1 MITGDIL
8 GERARLSPDAVALI
22 HVPTRLQFTYA
33 ELNRRALQCARIW
46 TDLCSLVPG
55 DRVCILSENRVEY
68 VDAFWAA
75 GKSGIILV
83 PLGTRSTAHELHQ
96 ILADCGPRCL
106 MYSARYAKLAQE
118 LQQLVAIEHLVSLDA
133 DDSTPKALSYVKA
146 IDRVRPDPLPTRLQP
161 EDIFC
166 LLYTSGTTG
175 RPKGVMIPHR
185 QIAWNAYNTVVSWQ
199 LRQSD
204 RVQVYTPM
212 YHAGGLTVFMTPLFA
227 IGGSVVL
234 HDGFDV
240 AEVLQAFRDY
250 ECTILFGVPTIM
262 KMFLD
267 SPQFAALDFSHLRW
281 CCSGGAPLPL
291 QLLRAYQQR
300 GLIFRQGYGLT
311 EVGVNCFAMSDEDS
325 LRKSGS
331 IGKAMM
337 FTEAKLLGLQDND
350 PEGNQVATNE
360 VGGLEVGELEA
371 GELCLRG
378 PHVCRGYWNNPAAT
392 AKVLDRDGWFHTGDL
407 ARCDEDGFFYIAGRS
422 KDMIISG
429 GVNIYPAEIE
439 KELLDHPAIAEVS
452 VMGTTD
458 EKWGE
463 VPVAFVALK
472 PGASASDLELIEFL
486 RPRINKIKLP
496 REVIFIETLPR
507 NAYGKVLKLE
517 LQDRLKND
525 RLKNDR
531 VQNHRLKNDRVQ
543 NDRLRNDR
551 LRNLKSGVAGESDA
565 VTPERK
571 KLS

>member
-8 GERARLSPDAVALI
+8 GERARLTPAAVALI
-22 HVPTRLQFTYA
+22 HVPTHRQFTYA
-33 ELNRRALQCARIW
+33 QLDRRALQCARVW
-46 TDLCSLVPG
+46 TDQLSLRPG

-75 GKSGIILV
+75 GKSGIIFV
-83 PLGTRSTAHELHQ
+83 PLGTRSTAHELQQ

-106 MYSARYAKLAQE
+106 MYSARYEGPAKE
-118 LQQLVAIEHLVSLDA
+118 LRQLVPFEHSISLDA
-133 DDSTPKALSYVKA
+133 ESGDPKTVDYMSA
-146 IDRVRPDPLPTRLQP
+146 INRIHPDPLPVRIEP

-175 RPKGVMIPHR
+175 WPKGVMIPHR
-185 QIAWNAYNTVVSWQ
+185 QIAWNAYNTVISWQ
-199 LRQSD
+199 LRSTD

-212 YHAGGLTVFMTPLFA
+212 YHAGGLTVFLTPLFA
-227 IGGSVVL
+227 IGGSIVL
-234 HDGFDV
+234 HEGFNP
-240 AEVLQAFRDY
+240 AEILQALRDY
-250 ECTILFGVPTIM
+250 ECTLLFGVPTIF
-262 KMFLD
+262 KMLFD
-267 SPQFAALDFSHLRW
+267 APEFAAVDLSHVRW
-281 CCSGGAPLPL
+281 CASGGAPLPL
-291 QLLRAYQQR
+291 QLLHAYQER

-331 IGKAMM
+331 IGKPMM
-337 FTEAKLLGLQDND
+337 FTEAKLVDSH
-350 PEGNQVATNE
+350 GNQVPKND
-360 VGGLEVGELEA
+360 VGGRDI

-378 PHVCRGYWNNPAAT
+378 PHVCRGYWNNPTAT
-392 AKVLDRDGWFHTGDL
+392 NQALDPEGWFHTGDL

-452 VMGTTD
+452 VLGMAD

-472 PGASASDLELIEFL
+472 SGASATDDELIEFL

-496 REVIFIETLPR
+496 RQIIFTEALPR

-517 LQDRLKND
+517 LQERLKQEQ
-525 RLKNDR
+525 LKNE
-531 VQNHRLKNDRVQ
+531 
-543 NDRLRNDR
+543 RLRNFEPR
-551 LRNLKSGVAGESDA
+551 AAGGNDT
-565 VTPERK
+565 VTPEG

>member
-1 MITGDIL
+1 VITGDIL

-22 HVPTRLQFTYA
+22 HVQTRSQFTYA
-33 ELNRRALQCARIW
+33 ELNRRALQCMRVW
-46 TDLCSLVPG
+46 TDLCSLRPG

-75 GKSGIILV
+75 GKSGVILV

-106 MYSARYAKLAQE
+106 MYSARYEKLAQE
-118 LQQLVAIEHLVSLDA
+118 LQQLVVFEHLISLDA
-133 DDSTPKALSYVKA
+133 EDSVPKALSFAKA
-146 IDRVRPDPLPTRLQP
+146 IDRVRPDVLSTGLQP

-212 YHAGGLTVFMTPLFA
+212 YHAGGLTVFMAPLFA
-227 IGGSVVL
+227 IGGSIVL
-234 HDGFDV
+234 HDGFDS
-240 AEVLQAFRDY
+240 AEILQAFRDY
-250 ECTILFGVPTIM
+250 ECTILFGVPTIL
-262 KMFLD
+262 KMLLD
-267 SPQFAALDFSHLRW
+267 SPEFAELDFSHLRW
-281 CCSGGAPLPL
+281 CASGGAPLPL
-291 QLLRAYQQR
+291 QLLRAYQER

-311 EVGVNCFAMSDEDS
+311 EVGVNCFAISDEDTP
-325 LRKSGS
+325 RKPGS
-331 IGKAMM
+331 IGKPMM
-337 FTEAKLLGLQDND
+337 FTEAKLVG
-350 PEGNQVATNE
+350 PEGNQIATNE
-360 VGGLEVGELEA
+360 V

-392 AKVLDRDGWFHTGDL
+392 AQVLDAERWFHTGDL

-439 KELLDHPAIAEVS
+439 KELLEHPAIAEAS

-472 PGASASDLELIEFL
+472 SGASSSELELIEFL

-496 REVIFIETLPR
+496 RLIVFIEALPR

-517 LQDRLKND
+517 LRE
-525 RLKNDR
+525 
-531 VQNHRLKNDRVQ
+531 
-543 NDRLRNDR
+543 R
-551 LRNLKSGVAGESDA
+551 LRNLKSGVTSGSDTA
-565 VTPERK
+565 TPEQG
-571 KLS
+571 SS

>member
-1 MITGDIL
+1 VITGDIL
-8 GERARLSPDAVALI
+8 GERARLSPNAVALI
-22 HVPTRLQFTYA
+22 HVPTGLQFTYA
-33 ELNRRALQCARIW
+33 ELNRRALQCARVW
-46 TDLCSLVPG
+46 TDLCALRPG

-106 MYSARYAKLAQE
+106 VYSARYEKLSKE
-118 LQQLVAIEHLVSLDA
+118 LKQLVAFEHLISLDA
-133 DDSTPKALSYVKA
+133 DDNSPKAMSYAKL
-146 IDRVRPDPLPTRLQP
+146 IDRVRPDRLSTKLQP

-185 QIAWNAYNTVVSWQ
+185 QIAWNAYNTVISWQ

-212 YHAGGLTVFMTPLFA
+212 YHAGGLTVFLTPLFA
-227 IGGSVVL
+227 IGGSIVL

-240 AEVLQAFRDY
+240 ADVLRAFRDY
-250 ECTILFGVPTIM
+250 ECTILFGVPTIF
-262 KMFLD
+262 KMLLD
-267 SPQFAALDFSHLRW
+267 SPAFATLDLSHLRW
-281 CCSGGAPLPL
+281 CASGGALLPV
-291 QLLRAYQQR
+291 QLLRAYQEL
-300 GLIFRQGYGLT
+300 GVIFRQGYGLT

-331 IGKAMM
+331 IGKPMM
-337 FTEAKLLGLQDND
+337 FTAAKLLD
-350 PEGNQVATNE
+350 PEGKQVATNE
-360 VGGLEVGELEA
+360 V

-392 AKVLDRDGWFHTGDL
+392 AQVLDAQGWFHTGDL

-472 PGASASDLELIEFL
+472 PGASKSGVELIEFL

-496 REVIFIETLPR
+496 RQVIFIEALPR

-517 LQDRLKND
+517 LQGRLG
-525 RLKNDR
+525 
-531 VQNHRLKNDRVQ
+531 
-543 NDRLRNDR
+543 
-551 LRNLKSGVAGESDA
+551 NLKSRVSGESDT
-565 VTPERK
+565 VTPEPK
-571 KLS
+571 SS

>member
-8 GERARLSPDAVALI
+8 GERARLSPDAIALI
-22 HVPTRLQFTYA
+22 HVPTRRQFTYA
-33 ELNRRALQCARIW
+33 ELNRRALQCARVW

-68 VDAFWAA
+68 ADAFWAA

-106 MYSARYAKLAQE
+106 MYSARYEKLAQE
-118 LQQLVAIEHLVSLDA
+118 LQQLVAFDHLISLDA
-133 DDSTPKALSYVKA
+133 EDDARKALSYAKA
-146 IDRVRPDPLPTRLQP
+146 IDRVHPDPLSARLQP

-227 IGGSVVL
+227 IGGSIVL
-234 HDGFDV
+234 HDGFNA
-240 AEVLQAFRDY
+240 AEVLQALRDY
-250 ECTILFGVPTIM
+250 ECTLLFGVPTIF

-267 SPQFAALDFSHLRW
+267 SPEFAALDLSHLRW
-281 CCSGGAPLPL
+281 CASGGAPLPL
-291 QLLRAYQQR
+291 QLLRAYQER

-325 LRKSGS
+325 LRKAGS
-331 IGKAMM
+331 VGKPMM
-337 FTEAKLLGLQDND
+337 FTEAKLLD
-350 PEGNQVATNE
+350 PEGNPVATDE
-360 VGGLEVGELEA
+360 V

-378 PHVCRGYWNNPAAT
+378 PHVCRGYWNNPVAT
-392 AKVLDRDGWFHTGDL
+392 AQVLDAEGWFHTGDL
-407 ARCDEDGFFYIAGRS
+407 ASRDEDGFFYIAGRS

-452 VMGTTD
+452 VIGTTD

-463 VPVAFVALK
+463 VPIAVVALK
-472 PGASASDLELIEFL
+472 AGASISDLELIDFL

-496 REVIFIETLPR
+496 RQVIFIEALPR

-517 LQDRLKND
+517 LQN
-525 RLKNDR
+525 
-531 VQNHRLKNDRVQ
+531 
-543 NDRLRNDR
+543 RLRNF
-551 LRNLKSGVAGESDA
+551 KSGVAGESDA

-571 KLS
+571 KLSY

>member
-1 MITGDIL
+1 MITADIL

-33 ELNRRALQCARIW
+33 DLNQRALQCARVWI
-46 TDLCSLVPG
+46 DLCSLVPG

-83 PLGTRSTAHELHQ
+83 PLGTRSTAHELQQ
-96 ILADCGPRCL
+96 ILADCGARCL
-106 MYSARYAKLAQE
+106 MYSARYETLAKE
-118 LQQLVAIEHLVSLDA
+118 LKQLVAFEDSINLDA
-133 DDSTPKALSYVKA
+133 QESAPKALGYAGA
-146 IDRVRPDPLPTRLQP
+146 IDQVRPDPLPTKVQP

-204 RVQVYTPM
+204 RVQIYTPM

-227 IGGSVVL
+227 IGGSIAL
-234 HDGFDV
+234 HDGFDA
-240 AEVLQAFRDY
+240 AEVLQVFRDY
-250 ECTILFGVPTIM
+250 KCTILFGVPTIF
-262 KMFLD
+262 KMLLD
-267 SPQFAALDFSHLRW
+267 SPEFASLDFSHLRW
-281 CCSGGAPLPL
+281 CASGGAPLPL
-291 QLLRAYQQR
+291 QLLRAYQNR
-300 GLIFRQGYGLT
+300 GVIFRQGYGLT

-331 IGKAMM
+331 IGKPMM
-337 FTEAKLLGLQDND
+337 FTEAKLVDL
-350 PEGNQVATNE
+350 EGNRVATNE
-360 VGGLEVGELEA
+360 I

-378 PHVCRGYWNNPAAT
+378 PHVCRGYWNDPAAT
-392 AKVLDRDGWFHTGDL
+392 ARVLDAESWFHTGDL

-439 KELLDHPAIAEVS
+439 KELLEHPAIAEVS
-452 VMGTTD
+452 VIGGTD

-463 VPVAFVALK
+463 VPVAFIALK
-472 PGASASDLELIEFL
+472 SGASTSELELIEFL

-496 REVIFIETLPR
+496 RQIIVTEALPR

-517 LQDRLKND
+517 LQDRL
-525 RLKNDR
+525 
-531 VQNHRLKNDRVQ
+531 
-543 NDRLRNDR
+543 
-551 LRNLKSGVAGESDA
+551 RNLKSAVAGA
-565 VTPERK
+565 GNTATPERT
-571 KLS
+571 SS

>member
-1 MITGDIL
+1 VITGDIL

-22 HVPTRLQFTYA
+22 HVPTRRQFTYG
-33 ELNRRALQCARIW
+33 ELNRRALQCARVW
-46 TDLCSLVPG
+46 TDLCSLRPG

-106 MYSARYAKLAQE
+106 MYSARYEKLANE
-118 LQQLVAIEHLVSLDA
+118 LQQLVAFEHLISLDVE
-133 DDSTPKALSYVKA
+133 DNPPKTLSYAKA
-146 IDRVRPDPLPTRLQP
+146 ISRVRPDPLSTRLRP

-185 QIAWNAYNTVVSWQ
+185 QIAWNAYNTVLSWQ

-227 IGGSVVL
+227 IGGSIVL

-240 AEVLQAFRDY
+240 AEIVQAFRDY
-250 ECTILFGVPTIM
+250 ECTLLFGVPTIF
-262 KMFLD
+262 KMLLD
-267 SPQFAALDFSHLRW
+267 SPEFAALDFSHLRW
-281 CCSGGAPLPL
+281 CASGGAPLPL
-291 QLLRAYQQR
+291 QLLRAYQER

-311 EVGVNCFAMSDEDS
+311 EVGVNCFAVNDEDTP
-325 LRKSGS
+325 RKPGS
-331 IGKAMM
+331 IGKPMM
-337 FTEAKLLGLQDND
+337 FTEAKLVN
-350 PEGNQVATNE
+350 PEGNQVATNK
-360 VGGLEVGELEA
+360 VGELEV

-392 AKVLDRDGWFHTGDL
+392 AQVLDAEGWFHTGDL

-452 VMGTTD
+452 VIGTID

-463 VPVAFVALK
+463 VPVAFVVLK
-472 PGASASDLELIEFL
+472 SGASASDLELIEFL

-496 REVIFIETLPR
+496 RHVSFIEALPR

-517 LQDRLKND
+517 LQG
-525 RLKNDR
+525 
-531 VQNHRLKNDRVQ
+531 
-543 NDRLRNDR
+543 R
-551 LRNLKSGVAGESDA
+551 LRNLKSDVAGRNDTA
-565 VTPERK
+565 TPGRN
-571 KLS
+571 SS

>member
-8 GERARLSPDAVALI
+8 GERACLSPDVVALI
-22 HVPTRLQFTYA
+22 HVPTGRQFTYA
-33 ELNRRALQCARIW
+33 QLDRRALLCARVW
-46 TDLCSLVPG
+46 TDLLSLRPG

-83 PLGTRSTAHELHQ
+83 PLGTRNTAHELQQ

-106 MYSARYAKLAQE
+106 MYSARYEALAKE
-118 LQQLVAIEHLVSLDA
+118 LRQLVPFEHSISLDA
-133 DDSTPKALSYVKA
+133 EPGDQEAVDYGAA
-146 IDRVRPDPLPTRLQP
+146 INRVHPDPLPVRIEP

-185 QIAWNAYNTVVSWQ
+185 QIAWNAYNTVLSWQ
-199 LRQSD
+199 LRSSD

-212 YHAGGLTVFMTPLFA
+212 YHAGGLTVFLTPLFA
-227 IGGSVVL
+227 IGGSIVL
-234 HDGFDV
+234 HDGFNP
-240 AEVLQAFRDY
+240 AEILQALGEY
-250 ECTILFGVPTIM
+250 ECTLFFGVPTIF
-262 KMFLD
+262 KMLFDAPEFATLD
-267 SPQFAALDFSHLRW
+267 LSHVRW
-281 CCSGGAPLPL
+281 CASGGAPLPL
-291 QLLRAYQQR
+291 QLLHAYQER
-300 GLIFRQGYGLT
+300 GLVFRQGYGLT

-331 IGKAMM
+331 IGKPMM
-337 FTEAKLLGLQDND
+337 FTEAKLVDFH
-350 PEGNQVATNE
+350 GNQVPKN
-360 VGGLEVGELEA
+360 VGGLEV

-378 PHVCRGYWNNPAAT
+378 PHVCRGYWNNPTAT
-392 AKVLDRDGWFHTGDL
+392 AQALDPEGWFHTGDL

-452 VMGTTD
+452 VLGTSD

-472 PGASASDLELIEFL
+472 TGASATDEELIEFL

-496 REVIFIETLPR
+496 RQVIFTEGLPR

-517 LQDRLKND
+517 LRERLK
-525 RLKNDR
+525 
-531 VQNHRLKNDRVQ
+531 QE
-543 NDRLRNDR
+543 R
-551 LRNLKSGVAGESDA
+551 LRNLEPRAAGGNDT
-565 VTPERK
+565 VTPEG

>member
-33 ELNRRALQCARIW
+33 ELNRRALQCARVW
-46 TDLCSLVPG
+46 TDRCSLVPG

-83 PLGTRSTAHELHQ
+83 PLGTRSTAHELQQ

-106 MYSARYAKLAQE
+106 MYSARYEKLANE
-118 LQQLVAIEHLVSLDA
+118 LQQLVPFEHFINLDA
-133 DDSTPKALSYVKA
+133 DDSVPKALSYAKA
-146 IDRVRPDPLPTRLQP
+146 IGRVRPDPLPTNIQP

-185 QIAWNAYNTVVSWQ
+185 QIAWNAYNTVISWQ
-199 LRQSD
+199 LWQGD

-227 IGGSVVL
+227 IGGSIVL
-234 HDGFDV
+234 HDGFDA
-240 AEVLQAFRDY
+240 AEVLRALRDY
-250 ECTILFGVPTIM
+250 ECTLFFGVPTIF
-262 KMFLD
+262 KMLLD
-267 SPQFAALDFSHLRW
+267 SPELSALDGSHLRW
-281 CCSGGAPLPL
+281 CASGGAPLPL
-291 QLLRAYQQR
+291 QLLRACQER
-300 GLIFRQGYGLT
+300 GLVFRQGYGLT
-311 EVGVNCFAMSDEDS
+311 EVGVNCFAMSDADS
-325 LRKSGS
+325 LRKAGS
-331 IGKAMM
+331 VGKAMM
-337 FTEAKLLGLQDND
+337 FTEAKLVDL
-350 PEGNQVATNE
+350 EGNQVATNE
-360 VGGLEVGELEA
+360 V

-392 AKVLDRDGWFHTGDL
+392 AQVLDAEGWFHTGDL

-452 VMGTTD
+452 VIGTAD

-472 PGASASDLELIEFL
+472 SGASTSDLELIEFL

-496 REVIFIETLPR
+496 RQVIFIGALPR

-517 LQDRLKND
+517 LQDRLGQD
-525 RLKNDR
+525 RLKQDR
-531 VQNHRLKNDRVQ
+531 
-543 NDRLRNDR
+543 
-551 LRNLKSGVAGESDA
+551 S
-565 VTPERK
+565 
-571 KLS
+571 

>member
-22 HVPTRLQFTYA
+22 HVPTRRQFTYG
-33 ELNRRALQCARIW
+33 ELNRRALQCTRVW
-46 TDLCSLVPG
+46 TDLCSLRPG

-106 MYSARYAKLAQE
+106 MYSARYEKLANE
-118 LQQLVAIEHLVSLDA
+118 LQQLVAFEHLISLDVE
-133 DDSTPKALSYVKA
+133 DNPPKTLSYAKA
-146 IDRVRPDPLPTRLQP
+146 ISRVRPDPLSTRLRP

-185 QIAWNAYNTVVSWQ
+185 QIAWNAYNTVLSWQ

-227 IGGSVVL
+227 IGGSIVL
-234 HDGFDV
+234 HDGFDA
-240 AEVLQAFRDY
+240 AEVLRALRDY
-250 ECTILFGVPTIM
+250 ECTLLFGVPTIF
-262 KMFLD
+262 KMLLD
-267 SPQFAALDFSHLRW
+267 SPEFAALDCRHLRW
-281 CCSGGAPLPL
+281 CASGGAPLPL
-291 QLLRAYQQR
+291 QLLHAYQER
-300 GLIFRQGYGLT
+300 GLTFRQGYGLT
-311 EVGVNCFAMSDEDS
+311 EVGVNCFAMSNEDS
-325 LRKSGS
+325 LRKAGS
-331 IGKAMM
+331 VGKAMM
-337 FTEAKLLGLQDND
+337 FTEAKLVDL
-350 PEGNQVATNE
+350 EGNQAATNE
-360 VGGLEVGELEA
+360 VGELEV

-378 PHVCRGYWNNPAAT
+378 PHVCRGYWNNPVAT
-392 AKVLDRDGWFHTGDL
+392 AQVLDAKGWFHTGDL

-452 VMGTTD
+452 VMGTAD

-472 PGASASDLELIEFL
+472 SGASTTDLELIEFL

-496 REVIFIETLPR
+496 RQIIFIEALPR

-517 LQDRLKND
+517 LQDRLNKD
-525 RLKNDR
+525 RLKQD
-531 VQNHRLKNDRVQ
+531 RLKD
-543 NDRLRNDR
+543 DRLQ
-551 LRNLKSGVAGESDA
+551 NLESGVASKSNA

-571 KLS
+571 KLSY

>member
-8 GERARLSPDAVALI
+8 GERARLSPDTVALI
-22 HVPTRLQFTYA
+22 HIPTRREFTYA
-33 ELNRRALQCARIW
+33 ELNRRALQCARVW
-46 TDLCSLVPG
+46 TDLCALLPE

-83 PLGTRSTAHELHQ
+83 PLGTRSTARELHQ
-96 ILADCGPRCL
+96 ILADCKPRCL
-106 MYSARYAKLAQE
+106 MYSARYEKIAKE
-118 LQQLVAIEHLVSLDA
+118 LQQLVAFEHLISLDA
-133 DDSTPKALSYVKA
+133 EGSAPKTLSYAEAV
-146 IDRVRPDPLPTRLQP
+146 DRVRPDPLATKVQP
-161 EDIFC
+161 EDVFC

-175 RPKGVMIPHR
+175 QPKGVMIPHR
-185 QIAWNAYNTVVSWQ
+185 QIAWNAYNTAISWQ

-212 YHAGGLTVFMTPLFA
+212 YHAGGLTVFLTPLFA
-227 IGGSVVL
+227 IGGSIVL
-234 HDGFDV
+234 HDGFDA
-240 AEVLQAFRDY
+240 AEIMQALRDY
-250 ECTILFGVPTIM
+250 QCTLFFGVPTIF
-262 KMFLD
+262 KMLLE
-267 SPQFAALDFSHLRW
+267 SPDLAALDDSRLRW
-281 CCSGGAPLPL
+281 CASGGAPLPL
-291 QLLRAYQQR
+291 QILRAYQER

-311 EVGVNCFAMSDEDS
+311 EVGVNCFAMSNEDS

-331 IGKAMM
+331 VGKPMM
-337 FTEAKLLGLQDND
+337 FTEAKLLD
-350 PEGNQVATNE
+350 PQGKQVAANQV
-360 VGGLEVGELEA
+360 

-392 AKVLDRDGWFHTGDL
+392 AQVLDAEGWFHTGDL
-407 ARCDEDGFFYIAGRS
+407 ARCDEDGFYYIAGRS

-452 VMGTTD
+452 VVGATD

-472 PGASASDLELIEFL
+472 SGARASADELIEFL

-496 REVIFIETLPR
+496 RRVIFTEALPR

-517 LQDRLKND
+517 LQDRL
-525 RLKNDR
+525 
-531 VQNHRLKNDRVQ
+531 
-543 NDRLRNDR
+543 
-551 LRNLKSGVAGESDA
+551 RNLKPAAAGSDTA
-565 VTPERK
+565 KPKRK
-571 KLS
+571 SAGKSSRKPS

>member
-1 MITGDIL
+1 M
-8 GERARLSPDAVALI
+8 
-22 HVPTRLQFTYA
+22 
-33 ELNRRALQCARIW
+33 
-46 TDLCSLVPG
+46 DLCALVPG

-75 GKSGIILV
+75 GKSGIIFV
-83 PLGTRSTAHELHQ
+83 PLGTRSTARELQQ

-106 MYSARYAKLAQE
+106 MYSARYEKLAKE
-118 LQQLVAIEHLVSLDA
+118 LQQLVPFEHIISLDA
-133 DDSTPKALSYVKA
+133 EDTIPAAVSYARA
-146 IDRVRPDPLPTRLQP
+146 IDWVRPDTLSTRLQP

-227 IGGSVVL
+227 IGASIVL

-240 AEVLQAFRDY
+240 AEILRACRDY
-250 ECTILFGVPTIM
+250 ECTILFGVPTIF
-262 KMFLD
+262 KMLFD
-267 SPQFAALDFSHLRW
+267 SPEFAALDCKRLRW
-281 CCSGGAPLPL
+281 CASGGAPLPL
-291 QLLRAYQQR
+291 QLLRAYQER
-300 GLIFRQGYGLT
+300 GLVFRQGYGLT

-331 IGKAMM
+331 IGKPMM
-337 FTEAKLLGLQDND
+337 FTAAKLLDAQ
-350 PEGNQVATNE
+350 GNQVATDE
-360 VGGLEVGELEA
+360 V

-392 AKVLDRDGWFHTGDL
+392 ARALDAERWFHTGDL
-407 ARCDEDGFFYIAGRS
+407 ARCDEEGFFYIAGRS

-452 VMGTTD
+452 VMGATD

-472 PGASASDLELIEFL
+472 SGAAASADELVEFL

-496 REVIFIETLPR
+496 RQVIFTEALPR

-517 LQDRLKND
+517 LQN
-525 RLKNDR
+525 
-531 VQNHRLKNDRVQ
+531 Q
-543 NDRLRNDR
+543 
-551 LRNLKSGVAGESDA
+551 LRNLQPNTVGGSDT
-565 VTPERK
+565 VTPDPK
-571 KLS
+571 SSV

>member
-1 MITGDIL
+1 VITGDIL

-22 HVPTRLQFTYA
+22 HVPTRRQFTYA
-33 ELNRRALQCARIW
+33 ELNRRAMRCARVW
-46 TDLCSLVPG
+46 TDLCSLQQG

-68 VDAFWAA
+68 VDAFFAA

-106 MYSARYAKLAQE
+106 MYSARYETLAKE
-118 LQQLVAIEHLVSLDA
+118 LRQLVSFEQLISLDA
-133 DDSTPKALSYVKA
+133 QDDATAPSYASA
-146 IDRVRPDPLPTRLQP
+146 IDQVRPDPLSARLQP

-175 RPKGVMIPHR
+175 RPKGVVIPHR

-199 LRQSD
+199 LQPTD

-212 YHAGGLTVFMTPLFA
+212 YHAGGLTVFLTPLFA
-227 IGGSVVL
+227 IGGSIVL
-234 HDGFDV
+234 HDGFDAV
-240 AEVLQAFRDY
+240 EIWHAFRDY
-250 ECTILFGVPTIM
+250 KCTILFGVPTIF
-262 KMFLD
+262 KMLID
-267 SPQFAALDFSHLRW
+267 SPEFAALDFRHLRW
-281 CCSGGAPLPL
+281 CASGGAPLPL

-300 GLIFRQGYGLT
+300 GLTFRQGYGLT

-325 LRKSGS
+325 LGKPGS
-331 IGKAMM
+331 IGKPMM
-337 FTEAKLLGLQDND
+337 FTEAKLVD
-350 PEGNQVATNE
+350 PKCNQVATNE
-360 VGGLEVGELEA
+360 V

-378 PHVCRGYWNNPAAT
+378 PHVCGGYWNNPAAT
-392 AKVLDRDGWFHTGDL
+392 AQVLDAEGWFHTGDL

-439 KELLDHPAIAEVS
+439 KELLDHSAIAEVS
-452 VMGTTD
+452 VIGTTD

-472 PGASASDLELIEFL
+472 SGANTSDLELIEFL

-496 REVIFIETLPR
+496 RQVIFVEALPR

-517 LQDRLKND
+517 LQNRLGK
-525 RLKNDR
+525 
-531 VQNHRLKNDRVQ
+531 
-543 NDRLRNDR
+543 
-551 LRNLKSGVAGESDA
+551 LKSDVAVESDT

-571 KLS
+571 SL

>member
-1 MITGDIL
+1 
-8 GERARLSPDAVALI
+8 
-22 HVPTRLQFTYA
+22 
-33 ELNRRALQCARIW
+33 
-46 TDLCSLVPG
+46 
-55 DRVCILSENRVEY
+55 
-68 VDAFWAA
+68 
-75 GKSGIILV
+75 
-83 PLGTRSTAHELHQ
+83 
-96 ILADCGPRCL
+96 
-106 MYSARYAKLAQE
+106 MYSARYEKLVQE
-118 LQQLVAIEHLVSLDA
+118 LQELRAFGHLISLDA
-133 DDSTPKALSYVKA
+133 NDNTAKALSYSKA
-146 IDRVRPDPLPTRLQP
+146 IDQVRPDPLATRLQP

-185 QIAWNAYNTVVSWQ
+185 QIAWNAYNTVISWQ

-227 IGGSVVL
+227 IGGSIVL
-234 HDGFDV
+234 HDSFDA
-240 AEVLQAFRDY
+240 AEVLRALREY
-250 ECTILFGVPTIM
+250 ECTLLFGVPTIF

-267 SPQFAALDFSHLRW
+267 TPEFATLDLSHLRW
-281 CCSGGAPLPL
+281 CASGGAPLPL
-291 QLLRAYQQR
+291 QLLHAYQER
-300 GLIFRQGYGLT
+300 GLTFRQGYGLT

-325 LRKSGS
+325 RRKSGS
-331 IGKAMM
+331 IGKPLM
-337 FTEAKLLGLQDND
+337 FTEAKLLGLQDDD
-350 PEGNQVATNE
+350 PDGNQVTANE
-360 VGGLEVGELEA
+360 V

-392 AKVLDRDGWFHTGDL
+392 AKVLDPDGWFHTGDL

-452 VMGTTD
+452 VLGTTD

-463 VPVAFVALK
+463 VPLAVVALK
-472 PGASASDLELIEFL
+472 SGASASDLELIEFL

-496 REVIFIETLPR
+496 RQVIFIEALPR

-525 RLKNDR
+525 WLKNDR
-531 VQNHRLKNDRVQ
+531 LQ
-543 NDRLRNDR
+543 
-551 LRNLKSGVAGESDA
+551 
-565 VTPERK
+565 
-571 KLS
+571 

>member
-1 MITGDIL
+1 VITGDIL

-22 HVPTRLQFTYA
+22 HVPTRRQFSYA
-33 ELNRRALQCARIW
+33 EVNRRALQCARVW
-46 TDLCSLVPG
+46 TDLCYLQPA

-83 PLGTRSTAHELHQ
+83 PLGTRSTAHELQQ

-106 MYSARYAKLAQE
+106 MYSARYETLAND
-118 LQQLVAIEHLVSLDA
+118 LQQLVAFEHLVSLDA
-133 DDSTPKALSYVKA
+133 EDSIPKVLSYAKA
-146 IDRVRPDPLPTRLQP
+146 IGRVRPDPLSTRPQP

-185 QIAWNAYNTVVSWQ
+185 QIAWNAYNTVISWQ

-240 AEVLQAFRDY
+240 AEILQVFQDY
-250 ECTILFGVPTIM
+250 ECTILFGVPTIL
-262 KMFLD
+262 KMFYD
-267 SPQFAALDFSHLRW
+267 SPGFAALDFIHLRW

-291 QLLRAYQQR
+291 QLLHAYQER
-300 GLIFRQGYGLT
+300 GLILRQGYGLT

-325 LRKSGS
+325 ARKAGS
-331 IGKAMM
+331 IGKPMM
-337 FTEAKLLGLQDND
+337 FTEAKLSD
-350 PEGNQVATNE
+350 PAGNPVATSK
-360 VGGLEVGELEA
+360 VGEREAGELEV

-378 PHVCRGYWNNPAAT
+378 PHVCRGYWNNPTAT
-392 AKVLDRDGWFHTGDL
+392 AQVLDAEGWFHTGDL
-407 ARCDEDGFFYIAGRS
+407 ARCDEDGFFYIAGRC

-439 KELLDHPAIAEVS
+439 KELLEHPAVAEAS
-452 VMGTTD
+452 VMGTSD

-472 PGASASDLELIEFL
+472 SGASTSELELIEFL

-496 REVIFIETLPR
+496 RQIILIEVLPR

-517 LQDRLKND
+517 LQDRL
-525 RLKNDR
+525 
-531 VQNHRLKNDRVQ
+531 
-543 NDRLRNDR
+543 RNPKFDAAGR
-551 LRNLKSGVAGESDA
+551 SETLTPGRNSS
-565 VTPERK
+565 
-571 KLS
+571 

>member
-1 MITGDIL
+1 VITGDIL

-22 HVPTRLQFTYA
+22 HVPTRRQFTYG
-33 ELNRRALQCARIW
+33 ELNRRALQCTRVW
-46 TDLCSLVPG
+46 TDLCSLRPG

-106 MYSARYAKLAQE
+106 MYSARYEKLANE
-118 LQQLVAIEHLVSLDA
+118 LQQLVAFEHLLSLDA
-133 DDSTPKALSYVKA
+133 EDNPTKVLSYAKA
-146 IDRVRPDPLPTRLQP
+146 ISRVRPDPLATRLQP

-185 QIAWNAYNTVVSWQ
+185 QIAWNAYNTVLSWQ

-227 IGGSVVL
+227 IGGSIVL

-240 AEVLQAFRDY
+240 AEILQAFRDY
-250 ECTILFGVPTIM
+250 ECTLLFGVPTIF
-262 KMFLD
+262 KMLLD
-267 SPQFAALDFSHLRW
+267 SPEFAALDFSHLRW
-281 CCSGGAPLPL
+281 CASGGAPLPL
-291 QLLRAYQQR
+291 QLLRAYQER

-311 EVGVNCFAMSDEDS
+311 EVGVNCFAVNDEDTP
-325 LRKSGS
+325 RKPGS
-331 IGKAMM
+331 IGKPMM
-337 FTEAKLLGLQDND
+337 FTEAKLVN
-350 PEGNQVATNE
+350 PEGNQVAPDE
-360 VGGLEVGELEA
+360 V

-392 AKVLDRDGWFHTGDL
+392 AQVLDAEGWFHTGDL

-452 VMGTTD
+452 VIGTID

-472 PGASASDLELIEFL
+472 SGASASDLELIEFL

-496 REVIFIETLPR
+496 RHVSFIEALPR

-517 LQDRLKND
+517 LQG
-525 RLKNDR
+525 
-531 VQNHRLKNDRVQ
+531 
-543 NDRLRNDR
+543 R
-551 LRNLKSGVAGESDA
+551 LRNLKSDVAGRNDT
-565 VTPERK
+565 VTPGRN
-571 KLS
+571 SS